1 MSAPPKARPARVTA
15 EDEADR
21 IYQEMRPA
29 LVEMIE
35 KNDPAVA
42 ALTFNDI
49 EANSAAVGDLLAKL
63 LMRRAIEKQ
72 PAATDEE
79 IEQAKREAVK
89 KADPN
94 LASGRKPAELRTKR
108 IPGRER
114 GIKTA
119 RGEIRYAREYAYFP
133 DLKVGVFPPRQTPGA
148 G

>member
-1 MSAPPKARPARVTA
+1 MAA

-21 IYQEMRPA
+21 IYHEMRPA

-35 KNDPAVA
+35 RNDPAVA
-42 ALTFNDI
+42 GLTFNDI

-72 PAATDEE
+72 PAATDGE
-79 IEQAKREAVK
+79 IEEAKREAVK

-94 LASGRKPAELRTKR
+94 LAAGKKPGELRTKR
-108 IPGRER
+108 MPGRER
-114 GIKTA
+114 GVKTA
-119 RGEIRYAREYAYFP
+119 RGEIRYAREYVYFP
-133 DLKVGVFPPRQTPGA
+133 DLKVGVFPPRQAPGA